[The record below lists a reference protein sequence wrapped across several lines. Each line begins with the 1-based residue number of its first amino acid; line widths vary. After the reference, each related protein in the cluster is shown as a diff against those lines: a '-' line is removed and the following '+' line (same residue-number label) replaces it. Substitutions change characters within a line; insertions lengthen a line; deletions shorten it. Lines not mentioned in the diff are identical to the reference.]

1 MRSPS
6 FSLEQVRTF
15 LAVAGADSVSR
26 AATSAHLTQ
35 GAVTQQMKHFE
46 RALGVQLVERTR
58 HGVRLTDAGR
68 AVAVACVSAARE
80 LELIEDIARQHRNM
94 GIGALRIG
102 AGPTCAGHYL
112 PPLLARFTAEFPNV
126 EIAVTVGN
134 SPSVAKS
141 VASAQLDCGL
151 IEGPAGDPRLE
162 EVLLL
167 QDDLVV
173 VAGGQ
178 HELARAGQFKPSDL
192 EPHRYLSREPGS
204 ALEQSAREMLGD
216 AYERSR
222 HLVLNQLD
230 AVLAAAASGLGY
242 AVLPLIA
249 IARELKD
256 GTLVRLPLP
265 SKSRWIRAVRRTGS
279 RVPAVDALWRL
290 LPPANLIAA
299 GGEPA

>member
-178 HELARAGQFKPSDL
+178 HELARAG
-192 EPHRYLSREPGS
+192 
-204 ALEQSAREMLGD
+204 
-216 AYERSR
+216 
-222 HLVLNQLD
+222 
-230 AVLAAAASGLGY
+230 
-242 AVLPLIA
+242 
-249 IARELKD
+249 
-256 GTLVRLPLP
+256 
-265 SKSRWIRAVRRTGS
+265 
-279 RVPAVDALWRL
+279 
-290 LPPANLIAA
+290 
-299 GGEPA
+299 